1 MSAFDVIPFFSG
13 SNISNKDKYEKQCH
27 KKKFKEGETIVDYHE
42 NSSDVGFILSG
53 SLRILVRNA
62 AGKEMIFG
70 DFGEGKFIGE
80 MSAIDGRHRS
90 ANVTAITNCE
100 VFIVPNKV
108 FCEICFHEPEIS
120 KKLLLLFSDRIRD
133 LNNRLFER
141 TVLDIRHRLYSELLR
156 MGIKRKED
164 NSQLIISP
172 PPYQHDI
179 AARVGC
185 RREQINREL
194 NIMIEDQL
202 LEKKRG
208 GLIIA
213 KPKVLEKRILDAMA
227 GED

>member
-1 MSAFDVIPFFSG
+1 MSSFDAIPFFLG
-13 SNISNKDKYEKQCH
+13 TNIRNKEKFEKLCR
-27 KKKFKEGETIVDYHE
+27 KKKFKEGETIIDFDDT
-42 NSSDVGFILSG
+42 SSEVGFILSG

-70 DFGEGKFIGE
+70 DFSEGKFIGE

-100 VFIVPNKV
+100 IFIVPNNV
-108 FCEICFHEPEIS
+108 FCEICFQEPEIS
-120 KKLLLLFSDRIRD
+120 KRLLLLFSDRIRD

-156 MGIKRKED
+156 MGVKRKED

-208 GLIIA
+208 GLVIT
-213 KPKVLEKRILDAMA
+213 KPKILEKRILDAMA
-227 GED
+227 GDE

>member
-1 MSAFDVIPFFSG
+1 MTTFELIPFFAG
-13 SNISNKDKYEKQCH
+13 INIKNADSFEKKCH
-27 KKKFKEGETIVDYHE
+27 KKKFREGEVIVDYHDR
-42 NSSDVGFILSG
+42 STDVGFILSG

-80 MSAIDGRHRS
+80 MSAVDGLYRS

-100 VFIVPNKV
+100 VYVVPGVV
-108 FCEICFHEPEIS
+108 FNAILDEEPDVGRRLMLI
-120 KKLLLLFSDRIRD
+120 FTDRIRT

-156 MGIKRKED
+156 MATPRKD
-164 NSQLIISP
+164 NSSHLIISP

-194 NIMIEDQL
+194 NIMIEDNL
-202 LEKKRG
+202 LEKKKG
-208 GLIIA
+208 GFILPR
-213 KPKVLEKRILDAMA
+213 PKVLEQRIINAMA